1 MKRMTRTAIPVT
13 IAVLVVLM
21 GSCSGDLSKSSSP
34 VTLNVTNTQ
43 AITHFDLQPGAAN
56 CNQNIGTVTVQA
68 LLLSSQVNPNLPV
81 DSRFNTVNLTGYTV
95 QYVRRDGGT
104 LVPAPFSR
112 AASGAIQPGSSTALS
127 NFLVIEPSALNQA
140 PFAALTP
147 SGGGRDP
154 ETGKAVVT
162 MDVILTVF
170 GETLAGER
178 VSGTTHMTLDFCYAC
193 QGCA

>member
-1 MKRMTRTAIPVT
+1 MKRMTQTAIPVT
-13 IAVLVVLM
+13 IAALVVVM
-21 GSCSGDLSKSSSP
+21 ASCSGDLSKSSSP
-34 VTLNVTNTQ
+34 VTLNVTNAQT
-43 AITHFDLQPGAAN
+43 ISRFDLQQGAAN
-56 CNQNIGTVTVQA
+56 CNQNTTLTVAA
-68 LLLSSQVNPNLPV
+68 LLLSSLNNPNLPV
-81 DSRFNTVNLTGYTV
+81 DTRFNTVNLTGYTV

-112 AASGAIQPGSSTALS
+112 SASGTVQPGSSTALTA
-127 NFLVIEPSALNQA
+127 VVVEPSALNQA

-154 ETGKAVVT
+154 ETGKNTVT
-162 MDVILTVF
+162 MDVIVTVF

-178 VSGTTHMTLDFCYAC
+178 VSGTTRMTMDFCFAC